1 MRIKESKRLEHIK
14 KGQRKVILIDDE
26 KGILD
31 SISVFLERA
40 GFSVEGYDNPV
51 DGIEA
56 IKNSYYDVLVL
67 DFLMLPMHG
76 DTVVEKI
83 REFNNELYIILLTGH
98 QDLAPPLE
106 TIKRLDIQ
114 GYCEKTDKFDQLL
127 LLVESAI
134 KSLEQKETI
143 QDINEELRDQQEK
156 LKQAYLDTIE
166 VLRHTVE
173 VKDIYTVGHS
183 ERVSKYSVLI
193 GREMGLSEDE
203 LKTLEVGG
211 LFHDVGKIG
220 IPDGILTKAAKL
232 SDEEYSEIKNH
243 PAIGVHILSGAEVF
257 KEMMPVVFYHH
268 ERWDGKGYPKQ
279 LKGEAIPKL
288 ARIAAVADA
297 FDAMTS
303 SRAYRKALDLSIAK
317 AEIEKNLGIQFDP
330 EAGQAMLNLLENN
343 EQEILR
349 VHATKST
356 DREVEEAR
364 AMADIERD
372 SMLSSDNEERA
383 IDESSEGEI

>member
-1 MRIKESKRLEHIK
+1 MRIKDARIEEQIR

-26 KGILD
+26 QGILD
-31 SISVFLERA
+31 SLSVFLENV
-40 GFSVEGYDNPV
+40 GYYVEGYNNPV
-51 DGIEA
+51 AGIEA
-56 IKNSYYDVLVL
+56 IKNNYYDVLVL

-76 DTVVEKI
+76 DTVVETI
-83 REFNNELYIILLTGH
+83 REFNDDLYIILLTGH
-98 QDLAPPLE
+98 QDLAPPLQ

-127 LLVESAI
+127 LLVESAV

-143 QDINEELRDQQEK
+143 QAINEELMDKQEK
-156 LKQAYLDTIE
+156 LKKAYLDTIE

-173 VKDIYTVGHS
+173 VKDVYTVGHS

-193 GREMGLSEDE
+193 GKEMGLSEEE
-203 LKTLEVGG
+203 LELLEVGG

-220 IPDGILTKAAKL
+220 IPDGILTKSAKL

-257 KEMMPVVFYHH
+257 KEMMPVVLYHH

-279 LKGEAIPKL
+279 LKGETIPKL

-303 SRAYRKALDLSIAK
+303 SRAYRDALDLSIAID
-317 AEIEKNLGIQFDP
+317 EIENNLGTQFDP
-330 EAGQAMLNLLENN
+330 EAGQAMLNILKNN
-343 EQEILR
+343 KEAILKI
-349 VHATKST
+349 HQINSEKKSKDNEKT
-356 DREVEEAR
+356 MAEVEAESKAQREAELKK
-364 AMADIERD
+364 IE
-372 SMLSSDNEERA
+372 EEN
-383 IDESSEGEI
+383 

>member
-1 MRIKESKRLEHIK
+1 MRIKESKRIAQVK

-26 KGILD
+26 PGILD

-40 GFSVEGYDNPV
+40 GFYVEGYSNPLE
-51 DGIEA
+51 GIEA
-56 IKNSYYDVLVL
+56 IRDGYYDVLVL
-67 DFLMLPMHG
+67 DFLMTPIHG
-76 DTVVEKI
+76 DTVVERI
-83 REFNNELYIILLTGH
+83 REFNEELYIILLTGH

-127 LLVESAI
+127 LLIESAV

-193 GREMGLSEDE
+193 GKEMGLSDE
-203 LKTLEVGG
+203 EINILEVGG
-211 LFHDVGKIG
+211 LFHDIGKIG

-257 KEMMPVVFYHH
+257 KEMMPIVLYHH

-279 LKGEAIPKL
+279 LVGEAIPKL

-303 SRAYRKALDLSIAK
+303 SRAYRKALDLNVAIS
-317 AEIEKNLGIQFDP
+317 EIEKNLGSQFDP
-330 EAGQAMLNLLENN
+330 VSGQTMLDILKNRPEDVLKIHAIKSKEEDDIMKNKTMAEVENEAKENRMNENN
-343 EQEILR
+343 
-349 VHATKST
+349 
-356 DREVEEAR
+356 
-364 AMADIERD
+364 
-372 SMLSSDNEERA
+372 
-383 IDESSEGEI
+383 

>member
-1 MRIKESKRLEHIK
+1 MRIKDAKVIEQIK

-26 KGILD
+26 QGILD
-31 SISVFLERA
+31 SLSVFLEKA
-40 GFSVEGYDNPV
+40 GFHTEGYNNPV

-56 IKNSYYDVLVL
+56 IKKNYYDVLVL
-67 DFLMLPMHG
+67 DFLMMPMHG

-83 REFNNELYIILLTGH
+83 REFNEDLYIILLTGH
-98 QDLAPPLE
+98 QDLAPPLN

-114 GYCEKTDKFDQLL
+114 GYCEKSDKFDQLL
-127 LLVESAI
+127 LLVESAV
-134 KSLEQKETI
+134 KSLRQKETI
-143 QDINEELRDQQEK
+143 EAINEELMDQQEK
-156 LKQAYLDTIE
+156 LKKAYLDTIE

-193 GREMGLSEDE
+193 AREMGLSDE
-203 LKTLEVGG
+203 EVELLEVGG
-211 LFHDVGKIG
+211 LFHDIGKIG
-220 IPDGILTKAAKL
+220 IPDGILTKASKL
-232 SDEEYSEIKNH
+232 SDDEYSEIKNH

-257 KEMMPVVFYHH
+257 KEIMPIVLYHH

-303 SRAYRKALDLSIAK
+303 NRAYRKALDLDFVIK
-317 AEIEKNLGIQFDP
+317 EIENNLGSQFDP
-330 EAGQAMLNLLENN
+330 ESGKALLKLVKDKRE
-343 EQEILR
+343 EILKI
-349 VHATKST
+349 HKIDSDKKEET
-356 DREVEEAR
+356 DNRTMAEVE
-364 AMADIERD
+364 ADSKKQKDEIAET
-372 SMLSSDNEERA
+372 SEE
-383 IDESSEGEI
+383 ETK

>member
-1 MRIKESKRLEHIK
+1 MRIKEAKRLEHVK

-31 SISVFLERA
+31 SLRVFMEKA
-40 GFSVEGYDNPV
+40 GFYVETFQNPV

-56 IKNSYYDVLVL
+56 IKNNYYDVLVL
-67 DFLMLPMHG
+67 DFLMMPMHG

-83 REFNNELYIILLTGH
+83 REFNTELYIILLTGH

-106 TIKRLDIQ
+106 TIRRLDIQ

-134 KSLEQKETI
+134 KSLEQKEKI
-143 QDINEELRDQQEK
+143 EDINEDLIDQQEK

-166 VLRHTVE
+166 VLRTTIE
-173 VKDIYTVGHS
+173 MKDIYTVGHS

-193 GREMGLSEDE
+193 GQEMGLSEE
-203 LKTLEVGG
+203 EIRLLEVGG
-211 LFHDVGKIG
+211 LFHDIGKIG

-257 KEMMPVVFYHH
+257 KDIMPIVLYHH
-268 ERWDGKGYPKQ
+268 ERWDGNGYPKK

-303 SRAYRKALDLSIAK
+303 SRAYRGALKPEVAIE
-317 AEIEKNLGIQFDP
+317 EIEKNLGTQFDP
-330 EAGQAMLNLLENN
+330 ESGKAMLNLWKNNKDAVLKVHAIKAKEREALENKTM
-343 EQEILR
+343 
-349 VHATKST
+349 A
-356 DREVEEAR
+356 EVEAE
-364 AMADIERD
+364 
-372 SMLSSDNEERA
+372 SKLNNKNNEE
-383 IDESSEGEI
+383 

>member
-1 MRIKESKRLEHIK
+1 MRIKESKRIAQVK

-26 KGILD
+26 PGILD
-31 SISVFLERA
+31 SIAVFLERA
-40 GFSVEGYDNPV
+40 GFYVEGYNDPIA
-51 DGIEA
+51 GIEA
-56 IKNSYYDVLVL
+56 IRNDYFDVLVL
-67 DFLMLPMHG
+67 DFLMTPIHG
-76 DTVVEKI
+76 DTVVERI
-83 REFNNELYIILLTGH
+83 REFNDELYIILLTGH
-98 QDLAPPLE
+98 QDLAPPLD

-127 LLVESAI
+127 LLIESAV
-134 KSLEQKETI
+134 KSLVQKETI
-143 QDINEELRDQQEK
+143 QDINDELRDQQEK

-183 ERVSKYSVLI
+183 ERVSKYSVLM
-193 GREMGLSEDE
+193 GKEMGLSEEE
-203 LKTLEVGG
+203 LKILEVGG
-211 LFHDVGKIG
+211 LFHDIGKIG

-243 PAIGVHILSGAEVF
+243 PAIGVHILSAAEVF
-257 KEMMPVVFYHH
+257 KEMMPIVLYHH

-303 SRAYRKALDLSIAK
+303 SRAYRKALDLSVATE
-317 AEIEKNLGIQFDP
+317 EIERNLGTQFDP
-330 EAGQAMLNLLENN
+330 EAGGVMLDLLKNN
-343 EQEILR
+343 PKEVLKI
-349 VHATKST
+349 HSIKSK
-356 DREVEEAR
+356 EVESKSEKT
-364 AMADIERD
+364 MAEIENESRIK
-372 SMLSSDNEERA
+372 NEENK
-383 IDESSEGEI
+383 

>member
-1 MRIKESKRLEHIK
+1 MRIKESKRIAQVK

-26 KGILD
+26 PGILD

-40 GFSVEGYDNPV
+40 GFYVEGYSDPLE
-51 DGIEA
+51 GIEA
-56 IKNSYYDVLVL
+56 IRNDYFDVLVL
-67 DFLMLPMHG
+67 DFLMTPIHG
-76 DTVVEKI
+76 DTVVERI
-83 REFNNELYIILLTGH
+83 REFNDELYIILLTGH
-98 QDLAPPLE
+98 QDLAPPLD

-127 LLVESAI
+127 LLIESAV
-134 KSLEQKETI
+134 KSLVQKETI
-143 QDINEELRDQQEK
+143 QDINDELRDQQEK

-193 GREMGLSEDE
+193 GKEMGLSDE
-203 LKTLEVGG
+203 ELNILEVGG
-211 LFHDVGKIG
+211 LFHDIGKIG

-243 PAIGVHILSGAEVF
+243 PAIGVHILSAAEVF
-257 KEMMPVVFYHH
+257 KEMMPIVLYHH

-303 SRAYRKALDLSIAK
+303 SRAYRKALDLSVAT
-317 AEIEKNLGIQFDP
+317 AEIEKNLGVQFDP
-330 EAGQAMLNLLENN
+330 ESGQTMLNLLKNKKEDVLKIHEISSKEADEDLEKTMAEV
-343 EQEILR
+343 EQESRKI
-349 VHATKST
+349 
-356 DREVEEAR
+356 
-364 AMADIERD
+364 
-372 SMLSSDNEERA
+372 NEEN
-383 IDESSEGEI
+383 S